1 MKKFVLPAQITI
13 NHQRYVHHEVCR
25 NVEYIGHRAVWESE
39 SSDMTSVGHCGLEEL
54 VPILKRT
61 IGEEQEFWV
70 ASPTSKILKL
80 TQTHFTFSTFPCLWW
95 WEHISIGFG
104 GKHLMFYSDFTVV
117 TKGKN
122 VPASHVFARFFA
134 VTPKLLLRSWVSLS
148 VRDWWHPTKFS
159 FMMNYTDRKSSDS
172 TSPGQHMMIIM
183 FTTCFRRWWR
193 PFLPWHLKTYHLL
206 IIGMSNFDHHS
217 YDHMIW

>member
-1 MKKFVLPAQITI
+1 M
-13 NHQRYVHHEVCR
+13 Y
-25 NVEYIGHRAVWESE
+25 
-39 SSDMTSVGHCGLEEL
+39 
-54 VPILKRT
+54 
-61 IGEEQEFWV
+61 
-70 ASPTSKILKL
+70 SP
-80 TQTHFTFSTFPCLWW
+80 
-95 WEHISIGFG
+95 
-104 GKHLMFYSDFTVV
+104 
-117 TKGKN
+117 
-122 VPASHVFARFFA
+122 RFFA

-172 TSPGQHMMIIM
+172 TSPGQHMMIII

-217 YDHMIW
+217 YDHMIRSSYRPNLQFKTTLTMTSKYFLKAYHLKIRSSFHKGNALKWPIITKYQPLTTAMYWSSTINYQLLSPYTDSLPPCTNHCCPSYTDSVHSFTS